1 MSIKRNA
8 LESII
13 SHLKKSPECSAST
26 YCFGMDEKIPTVT
39 IVYEDKP
46 FCPDKRLESC
56 LWFHNTVIEARVYY
70 TETGQKWVKECGD
83 KRTELLEVIN
93 FINARIFPAAG
104 FTTPR
109 LYITEECDISYT
121 MLFDYGMF
129 DDEDTVTQTLEFL
142 TEYMP
147 TFLDTV
153 SPYIFSVVVG
163 EYNSEEAINRIKSD
177 LLDE

>member
-8 LESII
+8 FEVII
-13 SHLKKSPECSAST
+13 SHLKSSTECSAST
-26 YCFGMDEKIPTVT
+26 YCLGMDEKIPTVT

-46 FCPDKRLESC
+46 FCPDKLIESC
-56 LWFHNTVIEARVYY
+56 LWFRNTVIEARVYY
-70 TETGQKWVKECGD
+70 TQTGQKWVRECGD

-104 FTTPR
+104 FSTPR

-129 DDEDTVTQTLEFL
+129 DDEDTVSQTLEFL

-147 TFLDTV
+147 AFLDTV
-153 SPYIFSVVVG
+153 SPYIFSVVG
-163 EYNSEEAINRIKSD
+163 GAFNSEEAIKRIKSD

>member
-1 MSIKRNA
+1 MSNKRNV
-8 LESII
+8 LDVII
-13 SHLKKSPECSAST
+13 SYLKSSPECSAST
-26 YCFGMDEKIPTVT
+26 YCLGMDEKITTLT

-46 FCPDKRLESC
+46 LCPDKLIESC

-70 TETGQKWVKECGD
+70 TETAQKWVRECGD

-109 LYITEECDISYT
+109 LYITEECDIAYT

-129 DDEDTVTQTLEFL
+129 DDEDIVTQTLEFL
-142 TEYMP
+142 TDYMP
-147 TFLDTV
+147 AFLNTISV
-153 SPYIFSVVVG
+153 YLFSVVCGV
-163 EYNSEEAINRIKSD
+163 YNSKEAINRIKSD

>member
-8 LESII
+8 LEAII
-13 SHLKKSPECSAST
+13 SHLKSSPECSAST
-26 YCFGMDEKIPTVT
+26 YCIGMDEKITTLT

-46 FCPDKRLESC
+46 FCPNKCVESC

-70 TETGQKWVKECGD
+70 TQTGQKCVKECGD

-109 LYITEECDISYT
+109 LYVTEECDISYT

-129 DDEDTVTQTLEFL
+129 DDEDTVSQTLEFL

-153 SPYIFSVVVG
+153 SPYIFSVVG
-163 EYNSEEAINRIKSD
+163 GAHNSEEVISRIKSD